1 MVTSPLVSDS
11 GPVTGAQFTLSATV
25 RNDGN
30 GAATATLLRYYRSAD
45 ATITASDTQVATHA
59 IAGIAPSGSA
69 SESVELTA
77 PATPGAYYYGA
88 CVDAVTDETDTTN
101 NCSTSAQVT
110 VRVTVTV
117 PLGDPD
123 LVVTS
128 ASSDSGRGAVHAVG
142 NGDERWQWRRRG
154 DDAALLLIGR
164 RDDHDIRHAGGHGGD
179 HGACRYRERLL
190 PDRWEVVMAS
200 GDTAAAGSRFIVR
213 VEPGKQ
219 RRAASDSSARSLY
232 APGRSAARSR
242 LARPGTGR
250 HQDGDRHGCGRE
262 RRRGRRRE
270 IQRLQYFLRRRHR
283 HQEGGRRPGDHG

>member
-1 MVTSPLVSDS
+1 MVHDTLAVSRGHPDLMVTSPLVSDS

-128 ASSDSGRGAVHAVG
+128 ASSDSGPATGAQFTLSATVTNAG
-142 NGDERWQWRRRG
+142 NGG
-154 DDAALLLIGR
+154 
-164 RDDHDIRHAGGHGGD
+164 
-179 HGACRYRERLL
+179 
-190 PDRWEVVMAS
+190 
-200 GDTAAAGSRFIVR
+200 AAA
-213 VEPGKQ
+213 
-219 RRAASDSSARSLY
+219 
-232 APGRSAARSR
+232 
-242 LARPGTGR
+242 TT
-250 HQDGDRHGCGRE
+250 
-262 RRRGRRRE
+262 
-270 IQRLQYFLRRRHR
+270 LRYY
-283 HQEGGRRPGDHG
+283 